1 MNPLPPIPRDQRQ
14 IDAEHLKLLSIFHF
28 VGAGLSLIGILFV
41 VLHYTIFSTIFTN
54 PQVWQNAKQPTPMP
68 PPEIFVFFK
77 VFYVVFGGWFLA
89 SGVLNVIAGL
99 ALRARKHRTFTLVV
113 AAVNCLHMPLGTV
126 LGVFTFVVLLRES
139 VGPPLARRIAYGW
152 KPPPEKQSNFQ
163 KGRT

>member
-28 VGAGLSLIGILFV
+28 VAAGLSLIGLLFV

-54 PQVWQNAKQPTPMP
+54 PHVWQNAKQPTPMP
-68 PPEIFVFFK
+68 PPEFLVLLK
-77 VFYVVFGGWFLA
+77 VFYLVFGGWFLA

-126 LGVFTFVVLLRES
+126 LGVFTFIVLLRNS
-139 VGPPLARRIAYGW
+139 VRELYEA
-152 KPPPEKQSNFQ
+152 
-163 KGRT
+163 